1 MATGAVFS
9 SPLTY
14 ASRHESYTEALCGLV
29 KDGRRKS
36 NDACDAEDFSMTDV
50 CCNPGGTC
58 TGMGLVRTM
67 AERYCHGLGT
77 CVNKEIQ
84 Q

>member
-36 NDACDAEDFSMTDV
+36 NDACDAEDF
-50 CCNPGGTC
+50 
-58 TGMGLVRTM
+58 R
-67 AERYCHGLGT
+67 
-77 CVNKEIQ
+77 
-84 Q
+84 